1 MSDHVVGVFAAV
13 LDVDPNTLNDDSSPD
28 NTPTWDSTA
37 AMALVAGIEERFGI
51 ELTTREISAMRTI
64 GLVREVLRRKG
75 VQDV

>member
-1 MSDHVVGVFAAV
+1 VGVFAAV

>member
-1 MSDHVVGVFAAV
+1 VEVFAEV
-13 LDVDPNTLNDDSSPD
+13 LDVDPSLLNDDSSPD
-28 NTPTWDSTA
+28 NVPMWDSTA
-37 AMALVAGIEERFGI
+37 AMALVVGIEERFNI